1 MRYKFN
7 LFDKKKKFFKN
18 NELTYRIFFSIARS
32 LKNEN
37 NGIISKKFY
46 YDFLTKQKWAG
57 CFKGYSIHNYKRKGY
72 YSKFQL
78 TRFDI
83 KKLASYKLLTGVKAF
98 YW

>member
-46 YDFLTKQKWAG
+46 YDFLTKQK
-57 CFKGYSIHNYKRKGY
+57 
-72 YSKFQL
+72 
-78 TRFDI
+78 
-83 KKLASYKLLTGVKAF
+83 
-98 YW
+98 